1 MSIIQ
6 IYAPTLDKDDDVHDE
21 FYEQLQATMESI
33 KRSDYLIVLGDF
45 NAILGNEKVPCVT
58 GSHGTGI
65 RNNSGQRLLE
75 FCSANDL
82 FVTNTGFRHHLRRK
96 TTWISPDGR
105 TKNEIDYILIRSR
118 FKSSALNCRAYPKA
132 DCGSDHNLVA
142 ARLRLRF
149 TAKKAIT
156 TTRKVRWNV
165 DKLREEEQ
173 HEAYNEEL
181 AHVLRNTQ
189 SDSTIDN
196 QWETIKTTIT
206 IAAKATIGKR
216 EMTAKQKWIT
226 PRTLELMEERKQL
239 KPLITRSQEDKERYS
254 LKDKEVRHACE
265 ENKKDYL
272 EGICLHLQDCKHPS
286 QAGIAYKYIR
296 GLKKPFTL
304 RSRTIKDAQDR
315 PIDDTDEIRERWRGY
330 TESLYTK
337 DQTIHADWLAIPSIV
352 VDPVPAVLPAEVTK
366 TIRHINNN
374 KAPGSDDLNIELIKA
389 IDDDS
394 KMMAQL
400 THLCNQIITEGK
412 WPAEFRGSIYVPIYK
427 KGDKMDC
434 KNYRTIALIPHASK
448 IVLGIIH
455 QRMLSYYE
463 QELSETQAGFRKDNG
478 TRDQIMNM
486 RLICEKQIEHSKNV
500 YCCFIDYSKAFYCVD
515 FELMWRTLLS
525 FGIPKYLVEC
535 LKDLYQNQTA
545 EVETVVG
552 RTGPLSVQRGVRQ
565 GCPLSPMLFN
575 MYSELIM
582 RHALDKWEDGIEIG
596 GKLYNNLRYADD
608 VALLATT
615 EGNLQQLVNDVG
627 KASERFG
634 LSLNAKK
641 TQVMVIGRHTSSI
654 NIMYNGAPLEQD
666 KQFIYLGASFN
677 EKGDTIKEVKRRVA
691 IAKRASGDLHRIW
704 RNREIPIPLKKKLV
718 QLMIW
723 PIMSYGSETWIYL
736 KSVQNMINVFERWCY
751 RRMLRISWTE
761 HVTNE
766 EVFNRAN
773 TKPTLLDELLKRRLA
788 FHGHLVRK
796 GGITLDLM
804 IGRLHGTRPRGRP
817 RTTWLK
823 DLTTHANISYK
834 ESMTIPRDRK
844 KWRSV
849 GNPRRTPDE

>member
-1 MSIIQ
+1 MKTSMQSTNKPRHPVSSSVDVCDLGGGSGPPRRYTGSAKNLWVKKNHHTMGERMKIAT
-6 IYAPTLDKDDDVHDE
+6 YNVRTLLKDEHVQE
-21 FYEQLQATMESI
+21 LEEELKENNMKWELIGLGEVRRKEEIFTTLQSGHLLYHSQANNRQAGVSFLVNKTWKDNMTRVS
-33 KRSDYLIVLGDF
+33 S
-45 NAILGNEKVPCVT
+45 GN
-58 GSHGTGI
+58 SHGTGI

-82 FVTNTGFRHHLRRK
+82 FVTNTGFRHHLRHK
-96 TTWISPDGR
+96 TTWNSPDGR
-105 TKNEIDYILIRSR
+105 TNNEIDYILIRSR
-118 FKSSALNCRAYPKA
+118 FKSFALNCRAYPKA
-132 DCGSDHNLVA
+132 DCGSDHNIVA

-156 TTRKVRWNV
+156 TTHKVRWNV
-165 DKLREEEQ
+165 DKLQEEAQ

-189 SDSTIDN
+189 SASTIDN

-265 ENKKDYL
+265 EDKKDYL
-272 EGICLHLQDCKHPS
+272 EGICLHLQDCKHLS

-304 RSRTIKDAQDR
+304 RSRTNKDAQDR
-315 PIDDTDEIRERWRGY
+315 RIDDTDEIRERWRGY

-366 TIRHINNN
+366 TIRHVNNN

-412 WPAEFRGSIYVPIYK
+412 WPAELRGSIYVPNYK

-434 KNYRTIALIPHASK
+434 KNYITIALIPHASK

-478 TRDQIMNM
+478 TRDQILNM

-500 YCCFIDYSKAFYCVD
+500 YCCFIDYSKAFDCVD

-525 FGIPKYLVEC
+525 FGIPKYIVEC

-545 EVETVVG
+545 EVETAVG
-552 RTGPLSVQRGVRQ
+552 RT
-565 GCPLSPMLFN
+565 
-575 MYSELIM
+575 
-582 RHALDKWEDGIEIG
+582 
-596 GKLYNNLRYADD
+596 
-608 VALLATT
+608 
-615 EGNLQQLVNDVG
+615 
-627 KASERFG
+627 
-634 LSLNAKK
+634 
-641 TQVMVIGRHTSSI
+641 
-654 NIMYNGAPLEQD
+654 
-666 KQFIYLGASFN
+666 
-677 EKGDTIKEVKRRVA
+677 
-691 IAKRASGDLHRIW
+691 
-704 RNREIPIPLKKKLV
+704 
-718 QLMIW
+718 
-723 PIMSYGSETWIYL
+723 
-736 KSVQNMINVFERWCY
+736 
-751 RRMLRISWTE
+751 
-761 HVTNE
+761 
-766 EVFNRAN
+766 
-773 TKPTLLDELLKRRLA
+773 
-788 FHGHLVRK
+788 
-796 GGITLDLM
+796 
-804 IGRLHGTRPRGRP
+804 
-817 RTTWLK
+817 
-823 DLTTHANISYK
+823 
-834 ESMTIPRDRK
+834 
-844 KWRSV
+844 
-849 GNPRRTPDE
+849 